1 MILYQLSLFLVKCT
15 LIVQYIRIFGTSRPT
30 RIACLVVLVFLSLYS
45 TALLIA
51 SIFPCW
57 PIYAFWD
64 IEYQGKRTCIHL
76 YPMWYTHAGL
86 SISTDLVTLLI
97 PVPVI
102 WRLRLSPAHKVATIM
117 LFGFGSLGIVGS
129 ILRVYQMHQLRQS
142 TDATWTSVHSIWA
155 TLEIAMFITCA
166 SVTGLKPFFDAKV
179 SPAVSRMLPTAAG
192 PRTQPSWMRSVTR
205 RLGRQSSGTVASRL
219 PTLRLGT
226 ARGFETLRPSGGE
239 AEAGIARPRLAVPEQ
254 HELKE
259 LESRDGT
266 EYGSHDGSTTTPER
280 NLEMV

>member
-1 MILYQLSLFLVKCT
+1 M
-15 LIVQYIRIFGTSRPT
+15 QYIRIFGTSRPT

-51 SIFPCW
+51 SIIPCW

-64 IEYQGKRTCIHL
+64 FGYQGKRTCIHM

-129 ILRVYQMHQLRQS
+129 ILRVYQLHQLRQS
-142 TDATWTSVHSIWA
+142 TDATWTSVQSLWT

-179 SPAVSRMLPTAAG
+179 SPAVSRMLPAAEALASAAAG

-205 RLGRQSSGTVASRL
+205 RLGRRSSGTVASRL

-226 ARGFETLRPSGGE
+226 ARGGFETLRPSGGE
-239 AEAGIARPRLAVPEQ
+239 AEAGIARPGLARPGLAVPEQ